1 MKEIVIISKTNIGI
15 KPNHFGFD
23 GTINPLKKSLSKKI
37 KRKFKRIL

>member
-23 GTINPLKKSLSKKI
+23 GTINPLKNLYQKN
-37 KRKFKRIL
+37 